1 MKTSLFE
8 IKTVYHT
15 STTMNNIFIETVE
28 ATSETM
34 AKRKMAELVKEA
46 NEGKVDIVRNEILE
60 IA

>member
-1 MKTSLFE
+1 MEKLFE
-8 IKTVYHT
+8 VKTVYHT
-15 STTMNNIFIETVE
+15 STTMNNILIETVE

-60 IA
+60 VA